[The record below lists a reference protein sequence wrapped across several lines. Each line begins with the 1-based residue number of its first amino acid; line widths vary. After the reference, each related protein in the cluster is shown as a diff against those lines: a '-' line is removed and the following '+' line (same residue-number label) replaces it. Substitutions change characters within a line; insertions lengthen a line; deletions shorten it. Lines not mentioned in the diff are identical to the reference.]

1 MRLMILGGIF
11 IVVGLV
17 MMYAFY
23 NLVDIGLVVCI
34 VGIFFVLC
42 GAFTPKVEAEEP
54 VLTVEPREI
63 PKPNPVKE
71 IPLPSDDFSVT
82 DESEIELLARLITA
96 EAGYSSSYDPLDY
109 EELCYLTGSV
119 VINRIKSEKF
129 PDTLQEVINQ
139 RGQYQCVTNGHINRE
154 YDDTAWEISE
164 ELLLYGTEIDEAVV
178 FQSEFRQGSGI
189 YRQIGNQYFCY
200 E

>member
-1 MRLMILGGIF
+1 MRLMILGGIC

-23 NLVDIGLVVCI
+23 NLIDFGFVVCI

-63 PKPNPVKE
+63 PNPVKE
-71 IPLPSDDFSVT
+71 VALPSDDFSVT

-96 EAGYSSSYDPLDY
+96 ETGYSSAYDPLDY

>member
-23 NLVDIGLVVCI
+23 NLVDIGLVACI

-63 PKPNPVKE
+63 PKPVKE
-71 IPLPSDDFSVT
+71 APSDDFSVT

-96 EAGYSSSYDPLDY
+96 EAGYSSAYDPIDY

-139 RGQYQCVTNGHINRE
+139 RGQYQCVVNGHINRE

>member
-1 MRLMILGGIF
+1 MIIFGIAL
-11 IVVGLV
+11 IIAGLV

-23 NLVDIGLVVCI
+23 DLVDLGMITAIIGV
-34 VGIFFVLC
+34 FFIILW
-42 GAFTPKVEAEEP
+42 AFSPRVEAEEP
-54 VLTVEPREI
+54 VLTVEPREA

-71 IPLPSDDFSVT
+71 VALPSDDFSVT

-96 EAGYSSSYDPLDY
+96 EAGYSSAYDPLDY
-109 EELCYLTGSV
+109 EEICYLTGSV

-139 RGQYQCVTNGHINRE
+139 RGQYQCVENGHINRE

-164 ELLLYGTEIDEAVV
+164 ELLLYGTEIDETVV

>member
-1 MRLMILGGIF
+1 MIIFGIAL
-11 IVVGLV
+11 IIAGLV

-23 NLVDIGLVVCI
+23 DLVDIGMITAIIGV
-34 VGIFFVLC
+34 FFIILW
-42 GAFTPKVEAEEP
+42 AFTPKVEAEEP
-54 VLTVEPREI
+54 VLTVEPREA

-71 IPLPSDDFSVT
+71 VALPSDDFSVT

-96 EAGYSSSYDPLDY
+96 EAGYSSAYDPLDY

-139 RGQYQCVTNGHINRE
+139 RGQYQCVQNGHINRE

>member
-63 PKPNPVKE
+63 PKPVKE
-71 IPLPSDDFSVT
+71 APSDDFSVT

-96 EAGYSSSYDPLDY
+96 EAGYSSAYDPLDY

-139 RGQYQCVTNGHINRE
+139 RGQYQCVVNGHINRE